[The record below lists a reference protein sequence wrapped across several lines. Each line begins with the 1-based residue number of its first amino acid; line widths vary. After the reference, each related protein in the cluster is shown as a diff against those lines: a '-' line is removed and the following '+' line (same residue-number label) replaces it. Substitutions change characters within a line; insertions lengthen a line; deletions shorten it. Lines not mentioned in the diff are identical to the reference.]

1 MNTLDKVKQW
11 FIDRDLENGGQLD
24 KQSLKL
30 SEEFGELCA
39 GYLKKNEQLTK
50 DSIGDCAVV
59 IVGLALLLKADV
71 QGIFDDSIVIFEE
84 DVSDYFKDLNKNISC
99 FQRCYSWEDK
109 SMCEMYLSFSID
121 SLKSISN
128 ALGYDFEEC
137 FELAYQEIKDRKG
150 RWIDGTFV
158 KEEDLHDTEI

>member
-1 MNTLDKVKQW
+1 MTTLGNVKQW
-11 FIDRDLENGGQLD
+11 FIDRDLESGGRLD

-59 IVGLALLLKADV
+59 IVGLALLIKEDV
-71 QGIFDDSIVIFEE
+71 QKIFETSE
-84 DVSDYFKDLNKNISC
+84 NDRDLMTCFSHLSRNISD
-99 FQRCYSWEDK
+99 FHIYQEFSAKDIAR
-109 SMCEMYLSFSID
+109 LSLVHTIGW
-121 SLKSISN
+121 LKSLST

-150 RWIDGTFV
+150 HWIDGSFV
-158 KEEDLHDTEI
+158 KEEDLG

>member
-1 MNTLDKVKQW
+1 MNTLENVKQW
-11 FIDRDLENGGQLD
+11 FIDRDLENGGRLD

-59 IVGLALLLKADV
+59 IVGLALLIKEDV
-71 QGIFDDSIVIFEE
+71 QKIFKISENDRDIMTCFSYL
-84 DVSDYFKDLNKNISC
+84 SRNISD
-99 FQRCYSWEDK
+99 FQIYQD
-109 SMCEMYLSFSID
+109 LSSKDFCKDFCKLSLIRTIRW
-121 SLKSISN
+121 LKSLSKS
-128 ALGYDFEEC
+128 LGYNFEEC

-150 RWIDGTFV
+150 RWIDGSFV
-158 KEEDLHDTEI
+158 KSEDLG

>member
-1 MNTLDKVKQW
+1 MNTIDKVKQW
-11 FIDRDLENGGQLD
+11 FIDRDLENGGRLD

-39 GYLKKNEQLTK
+39 GYLKKNEKLTK

-59 IVGLALLLKADV
+59 IVGLALLIKEDV
-71 QGIFDDSIVIFEE
+71 NQIFEE
-84 DVSDYFKDLNKNISC
+84 SDKIRKKDVLACFNLLNANISE
-99 FQRCYSWEDK
+99 FQLSQNLASKE
-109 SMCEMYLSFSID
+109 MCRHNLVRSIGY
-121 SLKSISN
+121 LKSISN

-150 RWIDGTFV
+150 RWIDGSFV
-158 KEEDLHDTEI
+158 KEEDL

>member
-1 MNTLDKVKQW
+1 MNTLENVKQW
-11 FIDRDLENGGQLD
+11 FIDRDLENGGRLD

-59 IVGLALLLKADV
+59 IVGLALLIKEDV
-71 QGIFDDSIVIFEE
+71 NQIFEE
-84 DVSDYFKDLNKNISC
+84 SVFVENRNVTKCLNWLNANISN
-99 FQRCYSWEDK
+99 FQLRQGSRQRKYCRLNLAS
-109 SMCEMYLSFSID
+109 SIGY
-121 SLKSISN
+121 LKSISN

-158 KEEDLHDTEI
+158 KEEDLR

>member
-1 MNTLDKVKQW
+1 MKIYLYLTVQQGLD
-11 FIDRDLENGGQLD
+11 
-24 KQSLKL
+24 
-30 SEEFGELCA
+30 
-39 GYLKKNEQLTK
+39 
-50 DSIGDCAVV
+50 
-59 IVGLALLLKADV
+59 
-71 QGIFDDSIVIFEE
+71 
-84 DVSDYFKDLNKNISC
+84 
-99 FQRCYSWEDK
+99 SWKDK
-109 SMCEMYLSFSID
+109 SMCEMYLSFSVD

>member
-1 MNTLDKVKQW
+1 MNTIDKVKQW
-11 FIDRDLENGGQLD
+11 FIDRDLENGGRLD

-39 GYLKKNEQLTK
+39 GYLKKNEKLTK

-59 IVGLALLLKADV
+59 VVGLALLIKVDV
-71 QGIFDDSIVIFEE
+71 QEIFGEVFSDGYHVIECLVFLNRTISNIQLSNGFT
-84 DVSDYFKDLNKNISC
+84 DKDLYIVDLT
-99 FQRCYSWEDK
+99 R
-109 SMCEMYLSFSID
+109 SIYW
-121 SLKSISN
+121 LKSISN
-128 ALGYDFEEC
+128 ILGYDFEEC

-158 KEEDLHDTEI
+158 KEEDLPNETKI

>member
-1 MNTLDKVKQW
+1 MNTLENVKQW
-11 FIDRDLENGGQLD
+11 FIDRDLENGGRLD

-39 GYLKKNEQLTK
+39 GYLKKNEKLTK

-59 IVGLALLLKADV
+59 IVGLALLIKEDLQEIFKTPQKDNDV
-71 QGIFDDSIVIFEE
+71 MTSFNF
-84 DVSDYFKDLNKNISC
+84 LNKNISE
-99 FQRCYSWEDK
+99 FQLYQGFLDMELRKTNLTRTVIWLK
-109 SMCEMYLSFSID
+109 TLST
-121 SLKSISN
+121 
-128 ALGYDFEEC
+128 ALGYNFEEC

-158 KEEDLHDTEI
+158 KEEDLV